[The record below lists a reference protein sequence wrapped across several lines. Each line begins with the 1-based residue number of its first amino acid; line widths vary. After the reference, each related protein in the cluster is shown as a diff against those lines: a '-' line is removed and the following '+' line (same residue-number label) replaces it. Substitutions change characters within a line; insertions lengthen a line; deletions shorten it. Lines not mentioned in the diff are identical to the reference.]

1 MLYVSSLSFELLA
14 PCAWLCGISLAVQ
27 SNNSPQGGAF
37 ISIYRF
43 LNSINIVGV
52 ALRVF
57 IQIYF
62 AKCLTLYFEYVYIV
76 IIVIHF
82 HRTQL
87 W

>member
-1 MLYVSSLSFELLA
+1 MRGYVALA
-14 PCAWLCGISLAVQ
+14 WQYNLIIGHK
-27 SNNSPQGGAF
+27 GALF

-87 W
+87 

>member
-1 MLYVSSLSFELLA
+1 MRGYVALA
-14 PCAWLCGISLAVQ
+14 WQYNLIIRHR
-27 SNNSPQGGAF
+27 GALF

-57 IQIYF
+57 IQISF

-87 W
+87 